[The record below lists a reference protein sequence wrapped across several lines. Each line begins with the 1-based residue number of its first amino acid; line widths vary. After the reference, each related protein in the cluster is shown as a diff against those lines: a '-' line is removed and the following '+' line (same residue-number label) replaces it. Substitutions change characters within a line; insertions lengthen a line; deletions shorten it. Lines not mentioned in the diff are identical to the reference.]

1 MTFVQHVGCSF
12 SALGENLTGRIASL
26 FGAARPGRRCTST
39 GFNGDQIWVPVEL
52 QKQSGSRGAP
62 ASERDSSWPFFR
74 ILVGVA
80 NFSLFCIKGTA
91 WSGLEVFIV
100 PPGKRQERLALLQ
113 GKHLHTCRSYVQ
125 FPGPAS
131 FRRGPCDFWRREQN
145 EPKESFLE
153 GRGAGE

>member
-1 MTFVQHVGCSF
+1 M
-12 SALGENLTGRIASL
+12 LGENLTGRTANL
-26 FGAARPGRRCTST
+26 FGAARPGSSCTST

-52 QKQSGSRGAP
+52 QKQSGSRGAL
-62 ASERDSSWPFFR
+62 ASERDSPSPFFR

-91 WSGLEVFIV
+91 WRGLEVFIV
-100 PPGKRQERLALLQ
+100 PPGKRQERQERQERLALLQ
-113 GKHLHTCRSYVQ
+113 GKHLHTCRSHVQ

-145 EPKESFLE
+145 EPKDTFLE
-153 GRGAGE
+153 GRAAGE